1 MRRVSGKTRKLGQ
14 PPCPLLRA
22 GLRVLAALTIAV
34 TCLDGRHTTCRVSS
48 ASPGTRSE
56 QRRGARRRKR
66 SRVRM
71 RSACV
76 DATRAMD
83 LMVQNLRCLRCIASH
98 RGTSVGIFG
107 CAVPGP
113 FYRESGDLQRGV
125 AWHGMLG
132 SEVACPAHTHGAA
145 NRAVQPRGLGSAAHA
160 PPGRGRRCPRCSGS
174 PRS

>member
-1 MRRVSGKTRKLGQ
+1 MRRVSGKTHKLGQ

-56 QRRGARRRKR
+56 QSRGARRRKR

-125 AWHGMLG
+125 AWHARLG
-132 SEVACPAHTHGAA
+132 SRMPGAHT
-145 NRAVQPRGLGSAAHA
+145 RRGH
-160 PPGRGRRCPRCSGS
+160 PGRPAARAGQ
-174 PRS
+174 RSACTTWKGP